1 MVATPLAVAIA
12 LYITYYAP
20 RRLAAGMGYVI
31 DLLAAIP
38 SIVYGFWGIAT
49 LAPALVPFYKW
60 AEQHLGFLPLFAGPA
75 SATGRTMLTAGLVLA
90 IMILPIISAISRE
103 VFGQA
108 PALHRE
114 AALAL
119 GATRWEMIRMA
130 VLPYGKSGVIGG
142 AMLGL
147 GRALGET
154 LAIAIVLS
162 ASGGITFNLISQQQ
176 PLDDRGQHR
185 AAVPRV
191 DRPGREHADRQR
203 PGPVRHHPRRQ
214 HARPVDRQPAG
225 RLLRSQLMTATR
237 PADPGTVTR
246 PSSGVVERHQRLP
259 RFGMPA
265 LFLFGVLAGAGLS
278 ALTGFSVVLAVVYAV
293 VLGTLAVYVGAR
305 VVEGRR
311 KATDRLVTCVVTS
324 AFAIAMVPLVS
335 LVWTVLSHGLKR
347 LDGEFFNSS
356 MLGIVGEGGGAY
368 HAIFGTLIIT
378 AITAVISVPIGLL
391 TAIYLVEY
399 GRGRLKRAI
408 TFLVDVMTGIP
419 SIVAGLFAFALFAI
433 FFGPG
438 VRLGIM
444 GAIALS
450 VLMIPVVVRSSEE
463 VLKLVPNEL
472 REAAYALGVPKWRT
486 IVKVVLPTA
495 IAGLATGVTLAVA
508 RVVGETAPLLITVG
522 IINGTNL
529 DPFDGRMATLPV
541 FAYYQLTQPGFPP
554 EFAID
559 RAWTAALLL
568 IILVMA
574 LNIVARLISRF
585 FAPKT
590 GR

>member
-1 MVATPLAVAIA
+1 
-12 LYITYYAP
+12 
-20 RRLAAGMGYVI
+20 
-31 DLLAAIP
+31 
-38 SIVYGFWGIAT
+38 
-49 LAPALVPFYKW
+49 
-60 AEQHLGFLPLFAGPA
+60 
-75 SATGRTMLTAGLVLA
+75 
-90 IMILPIISAISRE
+90 
-103 VFGQA
+103 
-108 PALHRE
+108 
-114 AALAL
+114 
-119 GATRWEMIRMA
+119 
-130 VLPYGKSGVIGG
+130 
-142 AMLGL
+142 
-147 GRALGET
+147 
-154 LAIAIVLS
+154 
-162 ASGGITFNLISQQQ
+162 
-176 PLDDRGQHR
+176 
-185 AAVPRV
+185 
-191 DRPGREHADRQR
+191 
-203 PGPVRHHPRRQ
+203 
-214 HARPVDRQPAG
+214 
-225 RLLRSQLMTATR
+225 MTATR

-305 VVEGRR
+305 VVEGPR
-311 KATDRLVTCVVTS
+311 KAFDRLVTSVVTS

-347 LDGEFFNSS
+347 LDGEFFTSS

-486 IVKVVLPTA
+486 VVKVVLPTA

-529 DPFDGRMATLPV
+529 DPFEGRMATLPV

-574 LNIVARLISRF
+574 LNIVGRLISRF

>member
-1 MVATPLAVAIA
+1 
-12 LYITYYAP
+12 
-20 RRLAAGMGYVI
+20 
-31 DLLAAIP
+31 
-38 SIVYGFWGIAT
+38 
-49 LAPALVPFYKW
+49 
-60 AEQHLGFLPLFAGPA
+60 
-75 SATGRTMLTAGLVLA
+75 
-90 IMILPIISAISRE
+90 
-103 VFGQA
+103 
-108 PALHRE
+108 
-114 AALAL
+114 
-119 GATRWEMIRMA
+119 
-130 VLPYGKSGVIGG
+130 
-142 AMLGL
+142 
-147 GRALGET
+147 
-154 LAIAIVLS
+154 
-162 ASGGITFNLISQQQ
+162 
-176 PLDDRGQHR
+176 
-185 AAVPRV
+185 
-191 DRPGREHADRQR
+191 
-203 PGPVRHHPRRQ
+203 
-214 HARPVDRQPAG
+214 
-225 RLLRSQLMTATR
+225 MTATR
-237 PADPGTVTR
+237 SADTGTSLPRPAGLVEQHRRIPRFAFAGLFVA
-246 PSSGVVERHQRLP
+246 GVV
-259 RFGMPA
+259 
-265 LFLFGVLAGAGLS
+265 VGAALS
-278 ALTGFSVVLAVVYAV
+278 AITGFTVVLAVVYGV
-293 VLGTLAVYVGAR
+293 VLGTMAVYVGSR
-305 VVEGRR
+305 VLEGTR
-311 KATDRLVTCVVTS
+311 KAFDRLVTCVVTS
-324 AFAIAMVPLVS
+324 AFAVAMVPLVS

-368 HAIFGTLIIT
+368 HAILGTLIIT
-378 AITAVISVPIGLL
+378 GITALISVPIGLL

-399 GRGRLKRAI
+399 GTGRLKKAI

-450 VLMIPVVVRSSEE
+450 VLMIPVVVRSCEE

-495 IAGLATGVTLAVA
+495 IAGLATGITLAVA

-529 DPFDGRMATLPV
+529 DPFSGRMATLPV

-554 EFAID
+554 EYAID

-574 LNIVARLISRF
+574 LNVVGRLISRF